1 MVESILF
8 LDMRNRRVSLCNL
21 HISLT
26 AFKNES
32 RVLKETYSLIH
43 SGLVDYVHIVALHE
57 EGLKEKEEIDNKR
70 DIWRVKLTSRLLP
83 KSLIFQL
90 AKYVEFS
97 IRVLVFSRRKK
108 VKLINVHSL
117 GLLPIGWAVKLITG
131 GKLIYDAHELETET
145 NGLRGFRKSLSK
157 YVEKLLIRKIDL
169 TIVVGGEIER
179 WYQSNYVGLPIV
191 TVMNCSLY
199 REQVSL
205 NKLRSA
211 LSVPENYKIVLYQG
225 GLCSGR
231 GVEFLLEAF
240 KSLKASKYSM
250 VFMGYGELE
259 SEIKEAAKS
268 SPHIYFM
275 PAVSP
280 DEVLDYTASADIGMS
295 LVEDACLSY
304 RYCLPNKLFEYIIV
318 RVPVIVSN
326 LPEMKRVVNEC
337 RIGEVLNDWSP
348 QSLISALEKLEI
360 MPTDEREENLNEAAN
375 QFNWEVQEK
384 KMINAYE
391 KYVFGSQV

>member
-1 MVESILF
+1 MCLS
-8 LDMRNRRVSLCNL
+8 NL

-32 RVLKETYSLIH
+32 RILKETDSLIN

-57 EGLKEKEEIDNKR
+57 EGLQEREEVDSKR
-70 DIWRVKLTSRLLP
+70 DVWRVKLKSRLLP
-83 KSLIFQL
+83 KSLIFQI

-97 IRVLVFSRRKK
+97 IRVLVYARRKK
-108 VKLINVHSL
+108 IKLVNVHSL

-157 YVEKLLIRKIDL
+157 SIEKALIRKVAL

-179 WYQSNYVGLPIV
+179 WYQSSYIGLPIV
-191 TVMNCSLY
+191 TVMNCPLY
-199 REQVSL
+199 RDQVSS
-205 NKLRSA
+205 NKLRLA
-211 LSVPENYKIVLYQG
+211 LNIPERYKIVLYQG
-225 GLCSGR
+225 ALCSGR
-231 GVEFLLEAF
+231 GVEFLLDSF
-240 KSLKASKYSM
+240 KALKASNYTI

-259 SEIKEAAKS
+259 SSIKEVANSA
-268 SPHIYFM
+268 PHIYFL
-275 PAVSP
+275 PAVP
-280 DEVLDYTASADIGMS
+280 PEEVLDYTASADIGVS
-295 LVEDACLSY
+295 LVEDASLSY

-318 RVPVIVSN
+318 RVPVIVSD

-337 RIGEVLNDWSP
+337 KIGEVLNDWSP
-348 QSLISALEKLEI
+348 QSLISALEKLEL
-360 MPTDEREENLNEAAN
+360 MPADEREKNLNEAAK